1 MKTKLNL
8 ARITF
13 VMLFCVIICGVFVP
27 KAKAART
34 TIVPDGYK
42 AVRTIEDLVDI
53 NNNPSGK
60 YILMNDID
68 LTDATKKGG
77 SYDTGNGWTPLNE
90 FSGVLNG
97 NGYYIKGMH
106 IYGDSFY
113 YVGLFSRLRGIV
125 TNLGMVDCDI
135 DIKISV
141 DRNYNDTDYYYIG
154 AIAGFLDNG
163 EKSISKCFASGRIN
177 VVNESAYTLAATD
190 TVYVGSLLGT
200 SSSYDPVLDYDSD
213 DIFQCY
219 SNVKLY
225 TKGCI
230 QETIGS
236 GKVSNCYFTGYSDNE
251 NSYNEKPCFY
261 GNRNY
266 YLSGSLKSD
275 VYATELTQ
283 TQMRSKSSYTNW
295 DFDKVWYIDPYS
307 DYQYPQLRDV
317 PQTRISGME
326 MVTMPNKTT
335 YAQGEEIS
343 LEGATFRLVYNN
355 GYTATVMADD
365 NFKIEY
371 NNLKIGK
378 QDVKVSYLDGL
389 MTFPVVFTGDEV
401 SDIELTGTGTNVAYG
416 NCIYFD
422 AVVKPENAL
431 DNKLTWSVTTENG
444 GSVAKEDA
452 YITEDGVFFGY
463 KMGKY
468 IVTVKANNGISKSC
482 MVNVT
487 KPMVYLIPD
496 HEELKINCGETA
508 EIKLKQS
515 PLDSTEDIYWY
526 SSDENIATVENGVVK
541 ALLPGKVT
549 ITAETNSGAKA
560 ICYVS
565 TIQDILLFDVTGLTT
580 QIYTGK
586 KITLKDLKVYGETGL
601 LCKGEDYT
609 VSYEDNVDIGTA
621 TVNIVGCGSYSG
633 SLSKT
638 FKIVRGGLEKA
649 KISNKSINLKVKKTK
664 KLKISGAA
672 GYTVK
677 WSSQSKKI
685 ATVDKNGKV
694 TAKKPGKTYI
704 IAKVGAKVFKCK
716 VVVRK

>member
-42 AVRTIEDLVDI
+42 AIRTIEDLVDI
-53 NNNPSGK
+53 NNNPSEK

-68 LTDATKKGG
+68 LTEATKKGG

-106 IYGDSFY
+106 IYGDGLSD
-113 YVGLFSRLRGIV
+113 VGLFYRIRGIV
-125 TNLGMVDCDI
+125 TNLGMIDCDI
-135 DIKISV
+135 DIKYS
-141 DRNYNDTDYYYIG
+141 NNTNDDDDYIG
-154 AIAGFLDNG
+154 IGTIAGCLDDG
-163 EKSISKCFASGRIN
+163 ETSISKCFVSGRIN
-177 VVNESAYTLAATD
+177 VVNESATD
-190 TVYVGSLLGT
+190 TVYVGSLVGI
-200 SSSYDPVLDYDSD
+200 SSSYYPESDYDLDYDSD

-230 QETIGS
+230 EYAIGS
-236 GKVSNCYFTGYSDNE
+236 GKISNCYFTGYSDNE
-251 NSYNEKPCFY
+251 KSRFY
-261 GNRNY
+261 GDRNY

-283 TQMRSKSSYTNW
+283 TKMRSKSSYTNW
-295 DFDKVWYIDPYS
+295 YFDKVWYIDPYS

-378 QDVKVSYLDGL
+378 QDVKVSYLDGS

-549 ITAETNSGAKA
+549 ITAKTNSGARA

-565 TIQDILLFDVTGLTT
+565 TIQDISLFDVTGLTT

-621 TVNIVGCGSYSG
+621 TVNIVGCGLYSG
-633 SLSKT
+633 TISKT
-638 FKIVRGGLEKA
+638 FEIVRGGLEKA